1 MDFGCALWHQANKP
15 SRWLYWIFRRN
26 NKRIYSHS
34 LTYVVDLNVVPVVV
48 YIISLIFFFS
58 SGLFVFYFSLSFL
71 FVAFS
76 CLNLS
81 VPNVFALVSK
91 LQNMRIY
98 STRVCTYAKIVVPLI
113 CIRFVHILEIW
124 SELVCQSTCV
134 YGYESHLLN
143 KAFSICKSSF
153 HS

>member
-15 SRWLYWIFRRN
+15 NRWLYWIFRRN

-48 YIISLIFFFS
+48 YIISLIFFF
-58 SGLFVFYFSLSFL
+58 LFWFVCVLFFSLVFICCFFHVSICQFRMFL
-71 FVAFS
+71 HLF
-76 CLNLS
+76 LNC
-81 VPNVFALVSK
+81 K
-91 LQNMRIY
+91 IYIY
-98 STRVCTYAKIVVPLI
+98 STGVCTYAKFAVPLI
-113 CIRFVHILEIW
+113 CFKFVHIFEIW